1 MIKGLFTGRVTVG
14 DVWVG
19 SLLSIGLIFWLMFL
33 TSFFEPLIRDF
44 SIISL
49 IVFFVF
55 WASILIRR
63 LHDLNRPG
71 WWALG
76 IFIPGLNLVLSVYVS
91 WWSGTKGENKYGPIP
106 EKIQPNR
113 IKRILGLR

>member
-1 MIKGLFTGRVTVG
+1 MIKRLFTGRVTVG

-19 SLLSIGLIFWLMFL
+19 SLLSIGLMFV
-33 TSFFEPLIRDF
+33 TSFFEFLVKDFPL
-44 SIISL
+44 SL
-49 IVFFVF
+49 TVFLVF
-55 WASILIRR
+55 WTSILIRR

-76 IFIPGLNLVLSVYVS
+76 IFIPGLNLVLSLYVS